1 MGCLSSNTVKE
12 LKTAVKG
19 EKYRIIFMVGAET
32 SPLESVAKKASD
44 DFRHSLININDLG
57 QGKISN
63 VLLNAVVKDI
73 TNELQNNGTIKSSTL
88 VKGVGLMLSTAKDK
102 RVLIEGFPRNKEDLD
117 EWNKQKSEDA
127 DTVCFFYVEVPDD
140 KVNEAGIDDISKEKC
155 RKFIE
160 ESKPYYESLASTLGD
175 RFVKLDGTKNLE
187 ELNKEISDIFVS
199 KKLF

>member
-1 MGCLSSNTVKE
+1 MGCLGSNTVKD
-12 LKTAVKG
+12 LKQAVKG
-19 EKYRIIFMVGAET
+19 EKYRIVFMVGAET
-32 SPLESVAKKASD
+32 SPLEAVAKKAAD
-44 DFRHSLININDLG
+44 DFRHSLINVNDLG

-88 VKGVGLMLSTAKDK
+88 VKGVGLMLNTAKDK

-155 RKFIE
+155 RKFVE
-160 ESKPYYESLASTLGD
+160 ESKPFYESLASTLGD

-187 ELNKEISDIFVS
+187 ELNKDISDVFVS

>member
-1 MGCLSSNTVKE
+1 MGCLNSNTVKE

-19 EKYRIIFMVGAET
+19 EKYRIVSMVGAET

-73 TNELQNNGTIKSSTL
+73 TNEMQNNGTIKSSTL
-88 VKGVGLMLSTAKDK
+88 VKGVGLMLNTAKDK
-102 RVLIEGFPRNKEDLD
+102 RVLIEGFPRNQEDLD
-117 EWNKQKSEDA
+117 EWNKQKGEDA
-127 DTVCFFYVEVPDD
+127 DTVCFFYVEVPDE
-140 KVNEAGIDDISKEKC
+140 KVMEAGIDDITKEKC

-175 RFVKLDGTKNLE
+175 RFVKVDGTKNLE
-187 ELNKEISDIFVS
+187 ELNKEISNVFVS

>member
-1 MGCLSSNTVKE
+1 MGCLNSNTVKE

-19 EKYRIIFMVGAET
+19 EKYRIVFMVGAET

-73 TNELQNNGTIKSSTL
+73 TNEMQNNGTIKSSTL
-88 VKGVGLMLSTAKDK
+88 VKGVGLMLNTAKDK
-102 RVLIEGFPRNKEDLD
+102 RVLIEGFPRNQEDLD
-117 EWNKQKSEDA
+117 EWNKQKGEDA
-127 DTVCFFYVEVPDD
+127 DTVCFFYVEVPDE
-140 KVNEAGIDDISKEKC
+140 KVMEAGIDDITKEKC

-175 RFVKLDGTKNLE
+175 RFVKVDGTKNLE
-187 ELNKEISDIFVS
+187 ELNKEISNVFVS

>member
-1 MGCLSSNTVKE
+1 MGCLNSNTVKE

-19 EKYRIIFMVGAET
+19 EKYRIVFMVGAET

-44 DFRHSLININDLG
+44 DFRHSLLNINDLG

-73 TNELQNNGTIKSSTL
+73 TNEMQNNGTIKSSTL
-88 VKGVGLMLSTAKDK
+88 VKGVGLMLNTAKDK
-102 RVLIEGFPRNKEDLD
+102 RVLIEGFPRNQEDLD
-117 EWNKQKSEDA
+117 EWNKQKGEDA
-127 DTVCFFYVEVPDD
+127 DTVCFFYVEVPDE
-140 KVNEAGIDDISKEKC
+140 KVMEAGIDDITKEKC

-175 RFVKLDGTKNLE
+175 RFVKVDGTKNLE
-187 ELNKEISDIFVS
+187 ELNKEISNVFVS